1 MLLKFHE
8 DAKFATFWHPIE
20 IYSCGVVQH
29 LHDMFILE
37 LHLFMYQIKCDVQSE
52 ENPMIK

>member
-1 MLLKFHE
+1 MILKLHE

-29 LHDMFILE
+29 LHDMLILE